1 MNAEGFELGVKA
13 INLLRR
19 VRRRRFKRKPREQ
32 FVSAI
37 FKEREEKDAY
47 YKFINEMRLND

>member
-19 VRRRRFKRKPREQ
+19 VRRRRFKRKPRKQ